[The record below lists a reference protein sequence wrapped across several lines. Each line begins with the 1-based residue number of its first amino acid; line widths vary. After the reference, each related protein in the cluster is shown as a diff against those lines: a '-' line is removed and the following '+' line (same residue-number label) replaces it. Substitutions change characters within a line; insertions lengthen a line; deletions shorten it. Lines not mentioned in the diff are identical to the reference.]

1 MNANSKGINVL
12 AVMDA
17 YSVPGQVC
25 CGFYQGGGYD
35 ENGNGEPPS
44 CCGKPFTES
53 DMQDARAA
61 VAELVEAARSA
72 HAILLDAAR
81 EVDAATALHCEAIS
95 DHLAAALAGCG
106 VVP

>member
-1 MNANSKGINVL
+1 MSAVDVL

-17 YSVPGQVC
+17 YSVPGQIC

-61 VAELVEAARSA
+61 VSELTDAAGELKEVCNRPSAARTRAESWRR
-72 HAILLDAAR
+72 LDR
-81 EVDAATALHCEAIS
+81 
-95 DHLAAALAGCG
+95 ALARVQGG
-106 VVP
+106 AA